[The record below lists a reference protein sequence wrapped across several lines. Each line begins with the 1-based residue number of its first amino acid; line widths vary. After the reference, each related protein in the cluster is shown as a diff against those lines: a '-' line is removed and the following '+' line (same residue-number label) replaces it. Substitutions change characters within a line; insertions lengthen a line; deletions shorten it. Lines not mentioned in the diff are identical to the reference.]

1 MARIVAVGN
10 LKGGVGKSTLAVNL
24 ACQIADGG
32 KRVTLVD
39 ADAQGTASEWA
50 AAGGL
55 PITVQARG
63 IDAEAQAPAWMTLV
77 MGLDADLVMID
88 LPPHIGTATTA
99 ALMLADLF
107 IVPTTP
113 SLVDIRATQR
123 ALDLLAE
130 ARTERD
136 EKGKPACLLVPSKV
150 DKRTAAGREIEAA
163 LHELGERVSPAIGQ
177 RSAFVDSAAAG
188 SWVGAFAPRSTAH
201 VEIQTLAAVVR
212 RMTK

>member
-113 SLVDIRATQR
+113 SLVDIRATQQI
-123 ALDLLAE
+123 
-130 ARTERD
+130 
-136 EKGKPACLLVPSKV
+136 
-150 DKRTAAGREIEAA
+150 GR
-163 LHELGERVSPAIGQ
+163 
-177 RSAFVDSAAAG
+177 
-188 SWVGAFAPRSTAH
+188 AH
-201 VEIQTLAAVVR
+201 V
-212 RMTK
+212 